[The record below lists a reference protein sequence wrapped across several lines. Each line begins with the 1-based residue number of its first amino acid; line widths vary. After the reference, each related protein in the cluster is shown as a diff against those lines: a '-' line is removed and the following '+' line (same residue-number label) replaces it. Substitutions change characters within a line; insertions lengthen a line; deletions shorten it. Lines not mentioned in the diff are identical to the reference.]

1 MTAALRSPAPSDPDA
16 PENRPTPAELAQLV
30 QRLERH
36 FQAVLDGPMKG
47 LPLVHPW
54 LRVQA
59 VGFRWASDA
68 APAPETTQ
76 APTPWVAEGLLIT
89 PWCMNLVRLHATA
102 PPGATPGAKRTHA
115 FGTERFD
122 FIGAAVEG
130 CGWMETCSLFSPMA
144 DFADHAQALATA
156 EAVLAELRPAPAASP
171 AASAHPAAP
180 APAPAPAPASRPG
193 TGTAP
198 VNTARRR
205 WLLGGRATG
214 GAA

>member
-1 MTAALRSPAPSDPDA
+1 MPPEPPEPPEPLAPLEPLLSDWVA
-16 PENRPTPAELAQLV
+16 
-30 QRLERH
+30 RLH
-36 FQAVLDGPMKG
+36 AHHQAVLDGPMRG
-47 LPLVHPW
+47 LPVVHPH
-54 LRVQA
+54 LRVQT
-59 VGFRWASDA
+59 VGWAWMDGSPPDA
-68 APAPETTQ
+68 P
-76 APTPWVAEGLLIT
+76 VAEGLLIT

-156 EAVLAELRPAPAASP
+156 EAVLAELRPAPTPVP
-171 AASAHPAAP
+171 APAAP
-180 APAPAPAPASRPG
+180 APAP
-193 TGTAP
+193 
-198 VNTARRR
+198 VNTTRRR